1 MARKPRIE
9 FEGAFYHVV
18 TRGNQ
23 RQKIFRDE
31 RDYLKYLEILSH
43 YKRRYRFRLYS
54 YVLMSNH
61 LHLLLETAGT
71 PLSKI
76 QQGINQSYTMYFNRR
91 HKTVGHLF
99 QGRYK
104 AILCDRD
111 AYLISLVKY
120 IHMNPLRAKMVEDL
134 KEYRW
139 SSHRYYADKGQ
150 NNGLVDTDRV
160 LRMFSE
166 DKTTSRR
173 FYRDFMGDA
182 IPVKREDVYAAID
195 QRVLGDEVFLDSVMD
210 KYDGEIKKEKKKKE
224 YTLGEIAGAI
234 EGVKG
239 VTLKQ
244 IRMHNKKKDTAS
256 ARKLFAL
263 TAREYGYSGKE
274 IADHIR
280 RDPAIISA
288 SLRDRDL
295 LKEDMEGV
303 FRLLKKLNSQV

>member
-1 MARKPRIE
+1 
-9 FEGAFYHVV
+9 
-18 TRGNQ
+18 
-23 RQKIFRDE
+23 
-31 RDYLKYLEILSH
+31 
-43 YKRRYRFRLYS
+43 
-54 YVLMSNH
+54 
-61 LHLLLETAGT
+61 
-71 PLSKI
+71 
-76 QQGINQSYTMYFNRR
+76 
-91 HKTVGHLF
+91 
-99 QGRYK
+99 
-104 AILCDRD
+104 
-111 AYLISLVKY
+111 
-120 IHMNPLRAKMVEDL
+120 MNPLRGKMVEDL

-150 NNGLVDTDRV
+150 NNELVDMDRV
-160 LRMFSE
+160 LQMFSE

-173 FYRDFMGDA
+173 FYRDFMQN
-182 IPVKREDVYAAID
+182 PVKREDVYAAID
-195 QRVLGDEVFLDSVMD
+195 QRVLGDELFLDSVMN

-263 TAREYGYSGKE
+263 AAREYGYSGKE

-303 FRLLKKLNSQV
+303 FRSLKKLNSQV